1 MVNIGFWLFNTKY
14 FRFVFRLRVLKTKI
28 LGASLVAI
36 EQITSKLD
44 LLAEILGVTPRRIQQ
59 LVEAEVIPKPEKQGQ
74 YDIPACVQ
82 AYYYNEFCGEL
93 GEDGLDGAQERARK
107 AKAEADRIEFDL
119 AIKKNEYVAAEL
131 VLHEIEKS
139 IMNCRG
145 KLLAMPRKFAPLLA
159 TAENPNEAEKIL
171 TDGINEALNELVT
184 PGFDE
189 SNRGSEENTGAY

>member
-1 MVNIGFWLFNTKY
+1 M
-14 FRFVFRLRVLKTKI
+14 
-28 LGASLVAI
+28 AI
-36 EQITSKLD
+36 EKIESKLE

-59 LVEAEVIPKPEKQGQ
+59 LVEDDIIPKPEKQGQ

-82 AYYYNEFCGEL
+82 AYYYKEFCGAMS
-93 GEDGLDGAQERARK
+93 EDGLDGTQERARK

-119 AIKKNEYVAAEL
+119 AIKKKEYVAADL

-145 KLLAMPRKFAPLLA
+145 KLLAMPRKLAPLLA
-159 TAENPNEAEKIL
+159 TAENPSEAEKLL
-171 TDGINEALNELVT
+171 TDGVNEALNELTT

-189 SNRGSEENTGAY
+189 SSTGNAENTGAD